1 MKISQPTTKVHGSSL
16 VSGMKDEVDFKL
28 KVTHMLSIKGKYKD
42 IECSKKLGKF
52 RTSNRNLT
60 ADVRHRK
67 FSLLQEMVI

>member
-1 MKISQPTTKVHGSSL
+1 
-16 VSGMKDEVDFKL
+16 
-28 KVTHMLSIKGKYKD
+28 MLSIKGKYKD

-67 FSLLQEMVI
+67 FAGNGNLKVQHSKLFSIVSYLFKYGTDKCHAI